1 VSRDRVLRPLFQHAC
16 IKDGKLAAFKVS
28 AELLTS
34 MSWQLFASD
43 RTRPAWMAENIKSQ
57 RVSQLI
63 ANWKKSHLSLHG
75 TFFLS
80 WKSTDMNELC
90 KESYY
95 YYYYYYCRM
104 HWGFASVSKLRL
116 VTACKCTQCSQKLR
130 FNRVHCI
137 IGWLNCLVKFEME
150 SGDTEE
156 KVSAL
161 RLPVE

>member
-1 VSRDRVLRPLFQHAC
+1 MSRDRVLRPLFQHAC

-80 WKSTDMNELC
+80 WKSTDINELC

-95 YYYYYYCRM
+95 YYYYYAGTGLCPTRHLNCTARM
-104 HWGFASVSKLRL
+104 ASVYRPIHSWRRGGLWRMTWNYHRTPVWLAMASGVEKAKKL
-116 VTACKCTQCSQKLR
+116 AGKS
-130 FNRVHCI
+130 
-137 IGWLNCLVKFEME
+137 
-150 SGDTEE
+150 
-156 KVSAL
+156 
-161 RLPVE
+161 